1 MGSADQP
8 LSHRRSANNGSTQ
21 AALTMRAVLHT
32 RYGDPS
38 VLTVGEI
45 PRPVPRDDQ
54 VLIRIHAAGVSIG
67 DHHIVTGKPYLV
79 RLTPFGGFPG
89 PRNLVPGG
97 AFAGQVEQVGSQVM
111 EFKPGDEVFGQTA
124 HGAFAEFAAIP
135 AALLTLKPA
144 SLNFVES
151 AAIPWGTTAL
161 QGLRDAGR
169 LRPGQ
174 RVLINGASG
183 AVGTWAVQLGKALQA
198 HVTAVCSRR
207 NVDLVTDLGADA
219 VIDYG
224 ATDFV
229 ASDQRF
235 DLMLDLVGN
244 RSLADCRAIL
254 VPGGRYVACAG
265 GRGGEW
271 LGPIGAIIW
280 GLFSNWFS
288 NTKFTPML
296 QSLGHADLQILRDLI
311 DSGRVRPVVE
321 RVWSLNEVV
330 AALQHVGEGHSRGLH
345 VLRLA

>member
-1 MGSADQP
+1 MGSADLR
-8 LSHRRSANNGSTQ
+8 LSFRRSAIEGSTHATQ
-21 AALTMRAVLHT
+21 TMRAVLHT
-32 RYGDPS
+32 RYGDPR

-45 PRPVPRDDQ
+45 ARPVPRDDQ

-67 DHHIVTGKPYLV
+67 DHHIVSGKPYLV
-79 RLTPFGGFPG
+79 RLTPYGGLPG

-97 AFAGQVEQVGSQVM
+97 ALAGQVEQVGSQVT
-111 EFKPGDEVFGQTA
+111 EFRPGDEVFGQAA
-124 HGAFAEFAAIP
+124 HGAFAEYAAIP

-144 SLNFVES
+144 SLSLEES
-151 AAIPWGTTAL
+151 AAVPWGTTAL

-169 LRPGQ
+169 LRSGQ

-183 AVGTWAVQLGKALQA
+183 AVGTWAVQLGKALGA
-198 HVTAVCSRR
+198 HVTAVCSSR
-207 NVDLVTDLGADA
+207 NVALVTDLGADA

-224 ATDFV
+224 TTDFV
-229 ASDQRF
+229 ASGPRF

-244 RSLADCRAIL
+244 RTLADCRAIL
-254 VPGGRYVACAG
+254 VPGGRYVSCGA

-271 LGPIGAIIW
+271 LGPIGAMTW

-288 NTKFTPML
+288 NTTFTPVL
-296 QSLGHADLQILRDLI
+296 QSLGQADLQIMKNLI

-321 RVWSLNEVV
+321 RVWSLSEVV